1 MRFDVAIVGAGHN
14 GLVAATLLA
23 RKGLSVGVFEARDT
37 VGGAARTERPFAKA
51 PGVGASTGAYLL
63 GPMPPEVL
71 EAMDVRLPLLRR
83 DPHYFLP
90 TLDGRYL
97 LFGSD
102 TDAMRAQFQKFF
114 SEQDWRANQALQS
127 EIAQLREDIAPS
139 WLLPPVSIE
148 ATAER
153 FVRPALRDTFIQ
165 LCRGT
170 VGAYLERF
178 EFQSDL
184 LKAMYAVTDGFTG
197 LDGGW
202 DTPGSGM
209 NFLLHNMCRLP
220 GASGTWM
227 VCEGGMGTVTQSFAT
242 AASEAGATIV
252 TNAPIER
259 IETSAGAVERLHLK
273 DGRQVQARAIVINA
287 DPFSMLNLVDLPGDF
302 VQELQGKRRG
312 GTTMKVN
319 FCLDRL
325 PEFSCLKGDH
335 GQYQG
340 TIHLLPP
347 EETVIADVKRA
358 LADVHA
364 GRLPAFPT
372 IEWYIHSTVD
382 PSLQDEAGRHTAAL
396 FVQWVPH
403 TLADSSWDAEETRYV
418 EHLFSIVD
426 RFAPG
431 TSDRVVD
438 TFVLTPPKIESH
450 FGIHRG
456 HIHHLDNTY
465 GFDERL
471 PFRLPLDGLY
481 ACGAGCHPGGSVIG
495 AAGLIAANLVGED
508 LRAS

>member
-1 MRFDVAIVGAGHN
+1 MKFDVAIVGAGHN

-23 RKGLSVGVFEARDT
+23 RKGYSVGVFEARK
-37 VGGAARTERPFAKA
+37 VIGGAAKTERPFTRA

-71 EAMDVRLPLLRR
+71 EAMDVSLPLIRR

-102 TDAMRAQFQKFF
+102 EEATKAQFEKFF
-114 SEQDWRANQALQS
+114 STQDWLANVALQK
-127 EIAQLREDIAPS
+127 EIAAIRDDVAAS
-139 WLLPPVSIE
+139 WLEPPESLQR
-148 ATAER
+148 TAER
-153 FVRPALRDTFIQ
+153 FVRPSLQETFVN

-170 VGAYLERF
+170 VGEYLERF
-178 EFQSDL
+178 DFKSDL

-220 GASGTWM
+220 GAAGTWM
-227 VCEGGMGTVTQSFAT
+227 VCKGGMGTVTQLFGE
-242 AASEAGATIV
+242 AAERAGATIL
-252 TNAPIER
+252 TEAPVEK
-259 IETSAGAVERLHLK
+259 IETTQGVADRLHLK
-273 DGRQVQARAIVINA
+273 DGRHIDARAIVVNA
-287 DPFSMLNLVDLPGDF
+287 DPFRMMQLVDLPVEF
-302 VQELQGKRRG
+302 TQTLEAKRRN

-335 GQYQG
+335 GQFQG

-347 EETVIADVKRA
+347 EESVIGDVKRA
-358 LADVHA
+358 LQTVRE
-364 GRLPAFPT
+364 GRLPDFPT

-403 TLADSSWDAEETRYV
+403 TLAESDWDKEEARYV
-418 EHLFSIVD
+418 DHLFSIVD

-431 TSDRVVD
+431 TSASVVD
-438 TFVLTPPKIESH
+438 TFVLTPPKIEAH

-456 HIHHLDNTY
+456 HIHHLDNSY

-471 PFRLPLDGLY
+471 PFRLPHAGLY

-495 AAGLIAANLVGED
+495 ASGLIAANLVAAD
-508 LRAS
+508 LS